1 MQKQRSSRDTT
12 SSSSSSLSSSSSSS
26 SAVSSM
32 LSNTMSLFGA
42 SPPPSAQKEQPVENS
57 PYDIPK
63 DDLMH
68 LCMKM
73 NKRMQFMEEKQK
85 ELLKAKKACKS
96 HLV

>member
-1 MQKQRSSRDTT
+1 MQKRSHQDI
-12 SSSSSSLSSSSSSS
+12 SLSNGSSSSSSS
-26 SAVSSM
+26 SSSMSSM

-42 SPPPSAQKEQPVENS
+42 SPPPSSQKPQDPVETS

-63 DDLMH
+63 EDLMH

-85 ELLKAKKACKS
+85 ELLKAKKACK
-96 HLV
+96 

>member
-12 SSSSSSLSSSSSSS
+12 PSSSSPSSSSS
-26 SAVSSM
+26 SAMSSM